1 MAVQTRVMAWWQPVT
16 PEWVQPST
24 YEVSD
29 LHALAYRV
37 FNDTRSPRTAGMV
50 AALSWVR
57 GGRDAP
63 ITGREAQP
71 VTRGA
76 ASYERWAAQAVLDE
90 GGELPAPPLES
101 FARSLRVPYLAP
113 RPVGRAWAEGVWPI
127 LSWLEGST
135 GHQSPLPLPRRSTD
149 GTLWGREEMREK
161 LITDNP
167 QRWLDPATRRHVEVE
182 AAEQAQ
188 RNRDLAD
195 VIAQTRAQFGPPKT
209 AAPRPA
215 ERRYVYRPSAAN

>member
-1 MAVQTRVMAWWQPVT
+1 MALWQPVT

-24 YEVSD
+24 FEVSD

-37 FNDTRSPRTAGMV
+37 FNETRSPRTAGMV

-63 ITGREAQP
+63 ITGRAERP

-76 ASYERWAAQAVLDE
+76 AKYEQWAAQAVLDE

-113 RPVGRAWAEGVWPI
+113 RPVGREWAEGVWPV
-127 LSWLEGST
+127 LSWLEGTTSR
-135 GHQSPLPLPRRSTD
+135 QAPLPLPRRSPD
-149 GTLWGREEMREK
+149 GTLWGRDEMRRK

-167 QRWLDPATRRHVEVE
+167 QRWLNPATRRHVEVE
-182 AAEQAQ
+182 ATEQAL
-188 RNRDLAD
+188 RNRDLAN
-195 VIAQTRAQFGPPKT
+195 VIAQTRTQFGPPDT
-209 AAPRPA
+209 PAPHPA
-215 ERRYVYRPSAAN
+215 ERRYVYRPSASN